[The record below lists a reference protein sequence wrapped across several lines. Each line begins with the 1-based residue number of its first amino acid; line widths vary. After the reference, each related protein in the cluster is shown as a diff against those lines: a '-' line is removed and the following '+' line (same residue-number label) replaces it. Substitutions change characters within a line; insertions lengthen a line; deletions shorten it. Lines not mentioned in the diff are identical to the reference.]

1 MIIFVI
7 LTMFL
12 FIVIIIS
19 LMMTNGFGG
28 EFHMHKSI
36 KLWSNWV
43 ISNSNVKGTVLL

>member
-19 LMMTNGFGG
+19 LMRQFLKFFI
-28 EFHMHKSI
+28 ESAKSNKI
-36 KLWSNWV
+36 KNWE
-43 ISNSNVKGTVLL
+43 T